1 MVVKGSLNDFVIL
14 ADPVSL
20 GMEVRARHDVLL
32 VMCLCLSSRH
42 DGRLYTPM
50 LSAPAMPLGSH
61 GGNAMVALM
70 LQTLA
75 AHPASLG
82 RLRVGHGAPL
92 CESGLTCGGPD
103 HIGIAPPPPRRSYG
117 RPFTRKAV
125 AMTKCPCA
133 LSGMRF
139 TEQTLLLGA
148 LFGTPLRRP
157 KCSTSSSS
165 WASFLA
171 SPKAS

>member
-1 MVVKGSLNDFVIL
+1 MRYELAGASIGTWYRGWRFVQEATALASMVLQQFDAFDFNSPLPGLGIPSDFAIL

-32 VMCLCLSSRH
+32 AMCLCLSSRH

-70 LQTLA
+70 LQTLE
-75 AHPASLG
+75 AHPAGLG

-92 CESGLTCGGPD
+92 S
-103 HIGIAPPPPRRSYG
+103 
-117 RPFTRKAV
+117 V
-125 AMTKCPCA
+125 
-133 LSGMRF
+133 
-139 TEQTLLLGA
+139 
-148 LFGTPLRRP
+148 GTVG
-157 KCSTSSSS
+157 
-165 WASFLA
+165 
-171 SPKAS
+171 

>member
-1 MVVKGSLNDFVIL
+1 MVVEGSLSDFAIL

-75 AHPASLG
+75 AHPAGLG

-92 CESGLTCGGPD
+92 S
-103 HIGIAPPPPRRSYG
+103 
-117 RPFTRKAV
+117 V
-125 AMTKCPCA
+125 
-133 LSGMRF
+133 
-139 TEQTLLLGA
+139 
-148 LFGTPLRRP
+148 GTVG
-157 KCSTSSSS
+157 
-165 WASFLA
+165 
-171 SPKAS
+171 